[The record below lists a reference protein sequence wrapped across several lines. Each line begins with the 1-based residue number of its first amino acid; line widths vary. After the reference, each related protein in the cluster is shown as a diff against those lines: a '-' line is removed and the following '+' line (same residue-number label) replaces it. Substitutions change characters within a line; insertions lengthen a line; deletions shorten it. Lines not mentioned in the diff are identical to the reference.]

1 MYTAENE
8 FTKVSLKCGWGGQ
21 NGSATGYYT
30 TQNCDKVKPSI
41 FIVYLGLLQ
50 WSAERRSLAH
60 RRRILRV
67 PEAAGRLT
75 LSADLT
81 RYVLGSL

>member
-8 FTKVSLKCGWGGQ
+8 STKVSLKWGWGGE
-21 NGSATGYYT
+21 NGSATGYYP
-30 TQNCDKVKPSI
+30 TQNCDKPSI